1 MVERRPALSVRLRTT
16 LLASALAAVALVVAS
31 VALVA
36 TLDRSVVTTGDGL
49 ARSRVSDLAVL
60 ARHGDLPRVL
70 AAVGGNGVAQVVTLD
85 GRVLAASPNVQGAG
99 PITGV
104 RPPVGAPS
112 EVHTLRGAPDDN
124 ETEDYRVWV
133 QASTSPAGPVTI
145 VAGSSLESVREASHT
160 LRRALWVGTPATVLV
175 LGVLIWLV
183 IGRALRPVEEI
194 RSRVESISG
203 RDLDRRVPV
212 PRARDEIGR
221 LAVTMNQ
228 MLDRLEAA
236 QRRQR
241 EFVADASHELQ
252 SPVAAIRA
260 EVEVARAH
268 PEGVDWPEL
277 ARGILADCDRTERLL
292 RDLLFLA
299 RHDELG
305 AVEPTHPLDLD
316 DLVLE
321 EVSRTRPLTGIEID
335 TSAVSA
341 APVAGRDDELR
352 RLVRNLLENAVRH
365 ADQRVTVTAG
375 CVDGRARV
383 EVLDDG
389 PGVPDGQR
397 DRVFDRF
404 HRGDVSRS
412 RDTGGTGLGLAIAR
426 AVAERHGG
434 TLDLA
439 DSPRGACF
447 VLDLPA
453 MGREDGPASAGG

>member
-1 MVERRPALSVRLRTT
+1 MLAAALV
-16 LLASALAAVALVVAS
+16 AVALVVAS
-31 VALVA
+31 LALVA
-36 TLDRSVVTTGDGL
+36 TLDRSVVTNGDGL

-60 ARHGDLPRVL
+60 ARHGDLPAVL
-70 AAVGGNGVAQVVTLD
+70 AAVGGNGVAQAVTAG
-85 GRVLAASPNVQGAG
+85 GRVLAASPNVRSAG
-99 PITGV
+99 PITGL
-104 RPPVGAPS
+104 RPPLGAPP

-124 ETEDYRVWV
+124 QTEDYRVWV
-133 QASTSPAGPVTI
+133 QTAPSPDGPVTI
-145 VAGSSLESVREASHT
+145 VAGSSLESVHEASLA
-160 LRRALWVGTPATVLV
+160 LRRALWVGTPVTVLV

-194 RSRVESISG
+194 RARVESISG
-203 RDLDRRVPV
+203 SALDRRVPV
-212 PRARDEIGR
+212 PRTHDEIGR

-260 EVEVARAH
+260 QVEVASAH
-268 PEGVDWPEL
+268 PEGTDWPEL
-277 ARGILADCDRTERLL
+277 ARGILADCDQTERLL

-305 AVEPTHPLDLD
+305 VIEAAHPLDLD
-316 DLVLE
+316 DLLLE
-321 EVSRTRPLTGIEID
+321 EVARVRPMAAVTIVTGG
-335 TSAVSA
+335 VSA
-341 APVAGRDDELR
+341 APVDGRGDELR
-352 RLVRNLLENAVRH
+352 RMVRNLLENAVRH
-365 ADQRVTVTAG
+365 AEHRVTVTAG

-389 PGVPDGQR
+389 NGVPDDER
-397 DRVFDRF
+397 DRVFERF
-404 HRGDVSRS
+404 HRADPSRA

-426 AVAERHGG
+426 TVAERHGG

-439 DSPRGACF
+439 DSQRGARF
-447 VLDLPA
+447 VVELP
-453 MGREDGPASAGG
+453 RPAR

>member
-1 MVERRPALSVRLRTT
+1 VAERRPALSVRLRTT
-16 LLASALAAVALVVAS
+16 LLAAALVAVALVVAS

-36 TLDRSVVTTGDGL
+36 TLDRSVVTNGDGL

-60 ARHGDLPRVL
+60 ARHGDLPPVL
-70 AAVGGNGVAQVVTLD
+70 AAVGGNGVAQVVTAD
-85 GRVLAASPNVQGAG
+85 GRVLAASPNVRGAG

-133 QASTSPAGPVTI
+133 QTAASPDGPVTI
-145 VAGSSLESVREASHT
+145 IAGSSLESVQEASHT
-160 LRRALWVGTPATVLV
+160 LRRALWVGTPVTVLV

-194 RSRVESISG
+194 RSRVDTISG
-203 RDLDRRVPV
+203 TALDRRVPV
-212 PRARDEIGR
+212 PRAHDEIGR
-221 LAVTMNQ
+221 LALTMNR

-236 QRRQR
+236 QRRQQ

-260 EVEVARAH
+260 QVEVATAH
-268 PEGVDWPEL
+268 PEGTDWPDL

-305 AVEPTHPLDLD
+305 VIEPAQPLDLD

-321 EVSRTRPLTGIEID
+321 EVARVRPLAEVAID
-335 TSAVSA
+335 TSGVSA
-341 APVAGRDDELR
+341 APAEGRQDELR
-352 RLVRNLLENAVRH
+352 RLLRNLLENAVRH
-365 ADQRVTVTAG
+365 ARHQVTVAAG
-375 CVDGRARV
+375 CVDGTARV
-383 EVLDDG
+383 EILDDG
-389 PGVPDGQR
+389 PGVPEPDR
-397 DRVFDRF
+397 DRIFDRF
-404 HRGDVSRS
+404 HRVDPSRS
-412 RDTGGTGLGLAIAR
+412 RETGGTGLGLAIAR
-426 AVAERHGG
+426 TVAERHGG
-434 TLDLA
+434 TLELC
-439 DSPRGACF
+439 DSPRGARF
-447 VLDLPA
+447 VLDLPTA
-453 MGREDGPASAGG
+453 GGRAAPASAER